1 MRIAEI
7 SVYSHALPV
16 KDGPYRYSGNDLYSL
31 DTTLVKIVAD
41 NGLVGWGE
49 TCPLGPIY
57 QPHHAA
63 GARTA
68 LAEMGPGLIGVDPAQ
83 LEIVEREI
91 GVHASRTCSAAP

>member
-57 QPHHAA
+57 QPHHAVPPA
-63 GARTA
+63 DPGGPPGAR
-68 LAEMGPGLIGVDPAQ
+68 L
-83 LEIVEREI
+83 R
-91 GVHASRTCSAAP
+91 R

>member
-7 SVYSHALPV
+7 SVYSHTLPV
-16 KDGPYRYSGNDLYSL
+16 KDGPYRYSGNDLFAL
-31 DTTLVKIVAD
+31 DTTLVKTVAD
-41 NGLVGWGE
+41 NGLAGWGE

-68 LAEMGPGLIGVDPAQ
+68 LAEMGPGRSVTRRRARCICTDNAM
-83 LEIVEREI
+83 
-91 GVHASRTCSAAP
+91 SRTTAAVSNL

>member
-49 TCPLGPIY
+49 TCPLG
-57 QPHHAA
+57 
-63 GARTA
+63 RTA
-68 LAEMGPGLIGVDPAQ
+68 CLFVRLGWPGRLVIR
-83 LEIVEREI
+83 L
-91 GVHASRTCSAAP
+91 